1 MSGIR
6 RQNFRAGILQT
17 IAYSRLARHE
27 TPGFRHPDQIRIV
40 GIHEDKLVRLLCTI
54 PTFPP
59 SSGNEIIQFPFG
71 GLNPLKRT
79 ETEQMRPPHIGNE
92 SEIRLTYI
100 HQFLNVSGVARS
112 HFDNRDFCP

>member
-17 IAYSRLARHE
+17 IAYSRLSKHK
-27 TPGFRHPDQIRIV
+27 TPGFSHPDQIRIV

-54 PTFPP
+54 PTFHP

-79 ETEQMRPPHIGNE
+79 ET
-92 SEIRLTYI
+92 
-100 HQFLNVSGVARS
+100 
-112 HFDNRDFCP
+112 